1 MSLITRTIDFAKR
14 VAEVCIRS
22 LLDLLF
28 PE

>member
-1 MSLITRTIDFAKR
+1 MNFITKCLDFAKR